1 MLGEG
6 TPVRRDK
13 ECSVPWVEFAS
24 VIFIISVEETRIL
37 PTTLICMSIFLNNI
51 KLEEAIGEKLL
62 RIRINKYLTWNLY
75 NSLIKPIRE

>member
-13 ECSVPWVEFAS
+13 ECSSFVPRVEFAS
-24 VIFIISVEETRIL
+24 AWYLQSLWKKQEL
-37 PTTLICMSIFLNNI
+37 PTTLICMSIFLNDA

-62 RIRINKYLTWNLY
+62 RIRID
-75 NSLIKPIRE
+75 